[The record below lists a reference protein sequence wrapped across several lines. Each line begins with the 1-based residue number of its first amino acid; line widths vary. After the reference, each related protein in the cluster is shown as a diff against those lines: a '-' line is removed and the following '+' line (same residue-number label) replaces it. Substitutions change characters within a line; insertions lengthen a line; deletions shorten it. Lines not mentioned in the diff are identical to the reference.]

1 MVTDPIYLKN
11 WELFFQHYYGY
22 RTYKISNYVFSFYR
36 VTDSTYLFKNY
47 LYKRPARAAET
58 NEIQVLQR
66 SGIWYGNFGKFNWP
80 NLAIKWPNWNFK
92 EKIATGQEQS
102 KDRSVNGKMGFW
114 H

>member
-11 WELFFQHYYGY
+11 WELFLDPTSKLSTLLLIWISNVQ
-22 RTYKISNYVFSFYR
+22 ISNYVFSFYR

-66 SGIWYGNFGKFNWP
+66 SGICSLNVLIPVTPALPSLLIGVITQNPKN
-80 NLAIKWPNWNFK
+80 
-92 EKIATGQEQS
+92 
-102 KDRSVNGKMGFW
+102 
-114 H
+114 

>member
-22 RTYKISNYVFSFYR
+22 RTCKISNYIFSFYR

-66 SGIWYGNFGKFNWP
+66 SGICSFLRTQRPRIYIEP
-80 NLAIKWPNWNFK
+80 VSNLEVTFLRKGFF
-92 EKIATGQEQS
+92 QS
-102 KDRSVNGKMGFW
+102 SINTNYLEFL
-114 H
+114 